1 MTVRLLLLLVMT
13 LALGGCQNPARI
25 CSAGDF
31 CAPNAAA

>member
-25 CSAGDF
+25 AAPTLAPSA
-31 CAPNAAA
+31 AP